1 MAWGEDINRCFGGEG
16 RISNM
21 PILAFIPLLIIIII
35 LFVYFLKLS
44 LRMISKISNSYNSIS
59 IVSASQITF
68 NSDFFQNLIS
78 KVLIFV
84 I

>member
-1 MAWGEDINRCFGGEG
+1 M
-16 RISNM
+16 M
-21 PILAFIPLLIIIII
+21 
-35 LFVYFLKLS
+35 
-44 LRMISKISNSYNSIS
+44 SKIANFYNSIS

-68 NSDFFQNLIS
+68 NFDFFQNLIS